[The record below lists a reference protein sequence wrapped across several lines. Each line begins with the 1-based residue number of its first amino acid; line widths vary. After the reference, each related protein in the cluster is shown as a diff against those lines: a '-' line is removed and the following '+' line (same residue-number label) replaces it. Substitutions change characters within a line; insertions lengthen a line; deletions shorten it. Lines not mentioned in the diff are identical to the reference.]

1 MAVYLESFWT
11 ALMDG
16 LAIYFDIFL
25 VPVLTVV
32 CFFLLLSQF
41 LRYQKR
47 IRYLEITLGALI
59 KLSGIELND
68 PTFIPPEVRKALDEG
83 HRLKAI
89 RLYRKI
95 TGANLKEAI
104 EVVDVLLKKT

>member
-1 MAVYLESFWT
+1 MAVYLESFYT
-11 ALMDG
+11 TLMGG
-16 LAIYFDIFL
+16 LVIFSDFL
-25 VPVLTVV
+25 VPVLMVAGL
-32 CFFLLLSQF
+32 FLLSWQF
-41 LRYQKR
+41 VQYQKR

-59 KLSGIELND
+59 KLAGIELND
-68 PTFIPPEVRKALDEG
+68 PTFVPPEVRKALDEG

-89 RLYRKI
+89 RLYRKF